1 MATAPQIENWQSMVA
16 DCALY
21 RSGKRVRQLTLE
33 EISDVLPR
41 AGDGFVWLGLYE
53 PTEKLLKVVQSEF
66 GLHELAVEDAHAAH
80 QRPKVELYGDS
91 LFVVLRTCEFEKS
104 DLAFGETHI
113 FVGANYLVSVRH
125 GASRSYS
132 AVRARC
138 EATPT
143 QLARGPGY
151 ALYAI
156 MDFVVDNYAPSV
168 NSVEGQL
175 DDIDGAILG
184 GDSGTDSLR
193 KIYELKRDLM
203 ELRRAV
209 GPLLEVC
216 EQLQNLRTPL
226 IAEEARPYFR
236 DVYDHVKRAF
246 ETIETAREL
255 LNTALSVNV
264 GLLTMRQNEV
274 VRKLAGWGALLA
286 VPTLI
291 ASIYGMNF
299 EHMPELRWSFGYPL
313 ALGSIAAICGTLY
326 WRLKRAGWI

>member
-1 MATAPQIENWQSMVA
+1 MVTVENPAWQSMIA

-21 RSGKRVRQLTLE
+21 RNGQRVRQLTLG
-33 EISDVLPR
+33 EISEVLP
-41 AGDGFVWLGLYE
+41 AADGGFVWIGLYE
-53 PTEKLLKVVQSEF
+53 PSEELLRQVQSEF
-66 GLHELAVEDAHAAH
+66 CLHELAIEDAHTAH
-80 QRPKVELYGDS
+80 QRPKAELYGAS
-91 LFVVLRTCEFEKS
+91 LFVVLRTCQFEKS

-113 FVGANYLVSVRH
+113 FVGPNYLVSVRH

-138 EATPT
+138 EAAPD

-156 MDFVVDNYAPSV
+156 MDFVVDNYVPSIS
-168 NSVEGQL
+168 SVERQL
-175 DDIDGAILG
+175 DEIDAAILR
-184 GDSGTDSLR
+184 GDSDTDSLR
-193 KIYELKRDLM
+193 QIYELKRDLM

-209 GPLLEVC
+209 LPLHEVC

-246 ETIETAREL
+246 ETIETTREV
-255 LNTALSVNV
+255 LNTALTVNV
-264 GLLTMRQNEV
+264 GLITMRQNEV
-274 VRKLAGWGALLA
+274 VRQLAGWGALLA

-299 EHMPELRWSFGYPL
+299 EHMPELKWTFGYPL
-313 ALGSIAAICGTLY
+313 ALGGIGAICGVLY